1 MKIQTLLEGT
11 IKVPKEPFDQLM
23 TAVCA
28 DVFSRIVTYLNTP
41 EADDYFDNLLEYK
54 NIIKQYRKRYGDFD
68 IYPNYDET
76 RTMQLKLYVRMD
88 EVDPRYLKRN
98 PNAKGKTYAI
108 LASVKASDKNATPS
122 GGYSKKQTL
131 RAAKID
137 IEVPSRKTIERVA
150 RAPELIGTLM
160 DRIEG
165 VVEHEL
171 MHGIQ
176 DMAFRQIPDEIEY
189 YDNNNRLDGDKYY
202 SSEIE
207 FSPQLVSNSK
217 DFIAFAKDAY
227 ASGWKLDEEGKKA
240 LFMNYVNPA
249 ANPPRGWPSNTS
261 NFFST
266 LYRRDKAKWK
276 KAVKYFHGLVQGK
289 F

>member
-1 MKIQTLLEGT
+1 
-11 IKVPKEPFDQLM
+11 M

-41 EADDYFDNLLEYK
+41 EADDYFDNLLKYK
-54 NIIKQYRKRYGDFD
+54 EIIKQYRKQYGDFD

-76 RTMQLKLYVRMD
+76 QTMQLKLYVRMD

-98 PNAKGKTYAI
+98 PNAKGKAYAI
-108 LASVKASDKNATPS
+108 LATVKASGKDATPS
-122 GGYSKKQTL
+122 GGYYKKQRL
-131 RAAKID
+131 QAAKIE
-137 IEVPSRKTIERVA
+137 IEVPSQRTIEQVA
-150 RAPELIGTLM
+150 RAPELLETLM

-176 DMAFRQIPDEIEY
+176 DMAFKQIPDEIEY
-189 YDNNNRLDGDKYY
+189 YDDKQRLDDDKYY

-207 FSPQLVSNSK
+207 FSPQLISNSK
-217 DFIAFAKDAY
+217 DFIAFAKDTY
-227 ASGWKLDEEGKKA
+227 ASGWKLDGEGKKA
-240 LFMNYVNPA
+240 LFMNYVNPT

-261 NFFST
+261 NFFAT
-266 LYRRDKAKWK
+266 LYKKDKAKWK
-276 KAVKYFHGLVQGK
+276 KAVKYFYGLVQGK